1 VLESKK
7 PKTKGTKYKL
17 GEYLCVQDERHIDK
31 MQNLT
36 DWEPVN
42 ILQFLPAATTVTT
55 AATTT
60 TTATS
65 TTTTTVT
72 TVTTTT
78 ITTTTTAAAATSS
91 LDPST
96 SP

>member
-17 GEYLCVQDERHIDK
+17 GECLCVQDERHIDK

-65 TTTTTVT
+65 TTTTVT

-78 ITTTTTAAAATSS
+78 ITTTTTAAAASSS

-96 SP
+96 LP

>member
-7 PKTKGTKYKL
+7 PKVKGIKCEL

-42 ILQFLPAATTVTT
+42 ILQFLPATTTVTT

-60 TTATS
+60 TTAA
-65 TTTTTVT
+65 TTTTTKVT